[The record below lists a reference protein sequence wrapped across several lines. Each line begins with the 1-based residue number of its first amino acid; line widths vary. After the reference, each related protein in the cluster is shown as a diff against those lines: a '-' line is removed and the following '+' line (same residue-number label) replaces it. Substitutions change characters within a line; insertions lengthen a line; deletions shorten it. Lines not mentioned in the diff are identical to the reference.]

1 MTSRENLKYIVI
13 ESYIQDKTGFFLNLL
28 LAGRL
33 RVRTYQT
40 KSINQRRTW
49 ALVWKYRSELM
60 SNHIY
65 DYEDGE
71 DENDV
76 DLGGGLFDW
85 NDI

>member
-1 MTSRENLKYIVI
+1 MYENI
-13 ESYIQDKTGFFLNLL
+13 
-28 LAGRL
+28 
-33 RVRTYQT
+33 
-40 KSINQRRTW
+40 
-49 ALVWKYRSELM
+49 SELM